1 MLNFYTVFDVFL
13 MPSPKRLNP
22 LPVIE
27 ALWAGL
33 PVFILIGGGK
43 YPKDEKELENGWVVN
58 HGDPDVVPGTLSH
71 LIDQTKEER
80 EAFGAR
86 TTNLSMRQILIEG
99 CIENY
104 VNENLCIK

>member
-1 MLNFYTVFDVFL
+1 MLNFYTVSDVFL
-13 MPSPKRLNP
+13 MPSLKGLNP

-58 HGDPDVVPGTLSH
+58 HGDPDVLRGTLSH
-71 LIDQTKEER
+71 LIDQTKEKR

-86 TTNLSMRQILIEG
+86 TTNLAMGKIFTKG

-104 VNENLCIK
+104 FNENLCIK